1 MSNTGEGFVSV
12 IGGGLRLA
20 HSTTGPEFK
29 GNAGLGHPDSR
40 GQATN
45 LAEARAPS
53 TIENYLAKCRFDE
66 LDVEYDHGHGMLWYY
81 MNPIGRPC
89 ATIGLMEDI
98 KNLQAAT
105 RQCFAE
111 WRSSDEIPV
120 RYLVLASHLPGV
132 FNLGGNLGLFAD
144 LIERRD
150 RKGLEDYARL
160 SIDVIHGN
168 SANLGLPLITISLVQ
183 GDALGGGFEA
193 ALSSDVIV
201 AERSAKFGL
210 PEILFGLFPG
220 MGAYS
225 FLSRRIGA
233 VEAERMIFSGKIY
246 AAEELHEVGVV
257 DVLAE
262 DGFGEET
269 ILDYV
274 NRTRHRNAA
283 HRAIYQVRRRSSPV
297 TYEELADIS
306 EIWVDAALA
315 LEESDI
321 KKMLRLS
328 AAQERRQNRAAR

>member
-1 MSNTGEGFVSV
+1 M
-12 IGGGLRLA
+12 
-20 HSTTGPEFK
+20 
-29 GNAGLGHPDSR
+29 
-40 GQATN
+40 
-45 LAEARAPS
+45 
-53 TIENYLAKCRFDE
+53 
-66 LDVEYDHGHGMLWYY
+66 
-81 MNPIGRPC
+81 
-89 ATIGLMEDI
+89 
-98 KNLQAAT
+98 
-105 RQCFAE
+105 
-111 WRSSDEIPV
+111 
-120 RYLVLASHLPGV
+120 
-132 FNLGGNLGLFAD
+132 
-144 LIERRD
+144 
-150 RKGLEDYARL
+150 
-160 SIDVIHGN
+160 
-168 SANLGLPLITISLVQ
+168 ITISLVQ

-274 NRTRHRNAA
+274 TRTRHRNAA